1 MKSKVKLL
9 LTSLIQ
15 NATDAMP
22 EGGKLSIYGMN
33 TQKEVS
39 ISIRDTGFGIP
50 QDMVKKIWTPLYT
63 TKAKGIGLG
72 LLMCKRIIEPH
83 GFYIH

>member
-1 MKSKVKLL
+1 MKSKVKRL

-15 NATDAMP
+15 NAIDAMP

-39 ISIRDTGFGIP
+39 ISIRDTGFGIS
-50 QDMVKKIWTPLYT
+50 KI
-63 TKAKGIGLG
+63 
-72 LLMCKRIIEPH
+72 
-83 GFYIH
+83 